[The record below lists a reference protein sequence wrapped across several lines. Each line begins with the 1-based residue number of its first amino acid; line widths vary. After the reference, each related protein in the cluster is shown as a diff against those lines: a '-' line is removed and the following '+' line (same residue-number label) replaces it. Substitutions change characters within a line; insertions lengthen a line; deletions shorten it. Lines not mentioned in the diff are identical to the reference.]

1 MKYAD
6 RCSYVGS
13 EKSARRLLKIADPFE
28 PGQGGRIQ
36 IEKINEPLLKDG
48 DSPAEF
54 GVGLELTIARGWLER
69 RRRSIRLKP
78 WGREFDDPSLV

>member
-1 MKYAD
+1 MIHRIQLLPGQTLSRAKAD
-6 RCSYVGS
+6 EIRRWCPYVDS
-13 EKSARRLLKIADPFE
+13 EKSARRLLKIANPFE

-54 GVGLELTIARGWLER
+54 GVGLELTIARGWL
-69 RRRSIRLKP
+69 
-78 WGREFDDPSLV
+78 

>member
-13 EKSARRLLKIADPFE
+13 EKSARRLLKIANPFE

-36 IEKINEPLLKDG
+36 IEKINEPLLFQLKG
-48 DSPAEF
+48 TPAEYKA
-54 GVGLELTIARGWLER
+54 GLDLAIA
-69 RRRSIRLKP
+69 K
-78 WGREFDDPSLV
+78 DCLVMHESGTLVKFTQARADLFA

>member
-1 MKYAD
+1 
-6 RCSYVGS
+6 
-13 EKSARRLLKIADPFE
+13 LLKIANPFE

-54 GVGLELTIARGWLER
+54 GVGLELTIARGWL
-69 RRRSIRLKP
+69 
-78 WGREFDDPSLV
+78 